1 MPNVDYLGARGA
13 NAGDYFHE
21 LWAVRH
27 ALSLLDQDS
36 ELTILTVEG
45 LRPEDEAGQSER
57 NWDGVDCGLYYGAA
71 AIKDC
76 KRIEIEQLKYS
87 SADPDSPWTIARLTT
102 STAKKAN
109 NSVMRRL
116 ADAFRGVEAAR
127 GTSAGIVIRLV
138 SNQPVAS
145 EVLEILQAP
154 AKDSTLAK
162 SSEHAK
168 DLDRIVEA
176 SGLSREAFSTFV
188 GCLDFSSQTG
198 SRFDLEDNVLKTIAS
213 WTDDDASVILNTLV
227 RFVARKMLPE
237 SKGEFIAC
245 EDVLVQFGFSSPRAL
260 FPCTSEIVPVSSPV
274 QRQVASV
281 VVNEMRAGKKY

>member
-213 WTDDDASVILNTLV
+213 WTDDGASVILNTLV
-227 RFVARKMLPE
+227 R
-237 SKGEFIAC
+237 
-245 EDVLVQFGFSSPRAL
+245 
-260 FPCTSEIVPVSSPV
+260 
-274 QRQVASV
+274 
-281 VVNEMRAGKKY
+281 